1 MIYIMLSE
9 ILIGMV
15 FLFILYFTDRI
26 ITQKRLRKNQIA
38 WDNYC
43 KDMTFSERL
52 DCFNDWL
59 PQRRYEEGWGFYY
72 IPLMNHIEPTVF
84 DCKIN
89 GIKYRG
95 TKEEILK
102 ESGLPAWMFDE
113 IRCVPMMLE
122 IK

>member
-1 MIYIMLSE
+1 MIYLMLIE
-9 ILIGMV
+9 ILIAAV
-15 FLFILYFTDRI
+15 FLLTLYFADRI
-26 ITQKRLRKNQIA
+26 ITGKRLRENQSA

-52 DCFNDWL
+52 ECFDDWVL
-59 PQRRYEEGWGFYY
+59 QRKYEEGWGFYY
-72 IPLMNHIEPTVF
+72 IPLMNHVEPTVF

-89 GIKYRG
+89 SIEYRG
-95 TKEEILK
+95 TKEEISE
-102 ESGLPAWMFDE
+102 ESGLPDWMFDE